1 MNEVLADRVKT
12 ANIRFHERQ
21 GTRYEQTHA
30 DIFNDGCQE
39 RIAVDIA
46 DLARNHNGRF
56 LDIGCGTG
64 NLLRAT
70 RSVFASSY
78 GCDLVP
84 TMLHQARRYTDR
96 LLQADFDHLPY
107 RDGVFDVV
115 GCYSVLHHVYDP
127 TTMFREAHR
136 VIAPGGIF
144 YADHDPNHHFL
155 RFFWWQKL
163 WRRLKRRVQEGADSL
178 VVDEDIKYA
187 EYHHYFTRGLDPED
201 LAAALHSA
209 GFVNV
214 QVRYRYPDQPDAF
227 TRRVMR
233 MEPLIGRRRA
243 CYYFGLIAQKA
254 PAKGNGC
261 APS

>member
-1 MNEVLADRVKT
+1 VNEALAERVKT

-30 DIFNDGCQE
+30 DIFNDGCQD

-46 DLARNHNGRF
+46 DLAKGRNGRF

-70 RSVFASSY
+70 RSVFHSSY

-84 TMLHQARRYTDR
+84 TMLQQARRYTDR
-96 LLQADFDHLPY
+96 LLQGDFDHLPY
-107 RDGVFDVV
+107 REGAFDVV

-127 TTMFREAHR
+127 TTMFSEVHR
-136 VIAPGGIF
+136 VLAPGGVF
-144 YADHDPNHHFL
+144 YTDHDPNHHFL

-163 WRRLKRRVQEGADSL
+163 WRRLKRRLREGANSL

-201 LAAALHSA
+201 LATALRAA

-214 QVRYRYPDQPDAF
+214 EVRYRFPDQPDAF
-227 TRRVMR
+227 TQRVMR
-233 MEPLIGRRRA
+233 LESMIGRRRA
-243 CYYFGLIAQKA
+243 CYYFGLTAQKA
-254 PAKGNGC
+254 PGKGNGC
-261 APS
+261 GQS